1 MHLKSNRNG
10 FELPGATR
18 IFYIPFVSEVDVWC
32 LTHFTLHAE
41 YQIDRI
47 VSKHWVGEDFL
58 LRYDNQFL
66 MMMVN
71 QNLDSLINE
80 ASNLM
85 NLFVTNI
92 FTMTIS
98 FTITVQLK
106 QFNVKKLLSNSEIE
120 KYSNS
125 GRIGV
130 RY

>member
-1 MHLKSNRNG
+1 
-10 FELPGATR
+10 
-18 IFYIPFVSEVDVWC
+18 
-32 LTHFTLHAE
+32 
-41 YQIDRI
+41 
-47 VSKHWVGEDFL
+47 
-58 LRYDNQFL
+58 